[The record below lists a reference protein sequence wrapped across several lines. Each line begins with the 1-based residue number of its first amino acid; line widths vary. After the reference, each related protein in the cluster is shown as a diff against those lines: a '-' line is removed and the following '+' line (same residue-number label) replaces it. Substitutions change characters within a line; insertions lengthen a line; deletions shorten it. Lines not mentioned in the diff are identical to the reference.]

1 LFWNKRE
8 IVMTEP
14 TASSHSPTDHQGVN
28 RLSPDLRL
36 VWLFGPGANPATH
49 QKMAEVGA
57 QVLIQD
63 LEDSTPPNLRA
74 QARALASTLY
84 PAWRLAGALVCVR
97 INSLES
103 EGLTDLAA
111 VMPFR
116 PDIIAYP
123 KAAGAGAIQALAEA
137 MTLEERGLGLTVG
150 STEILPV
157 CETALGVVTVRE
169 MAAASTRI
177 KAALLGSE
185 DLATDLCAERGQD
198 AVELDYARRRFL
210 LECRAAGIEPVD
222 APFTFAD
229 AEAAAQEARFARR
242 LGYRC
247 KSTVTPEHTAV
258 LIAAL
263 SPSPGEIA
271 HARLL
276 VTAFEAGRANSED
289 RVKLG
294 EHWIEVPTYLNAKR
308 LLDRAQALGS

>member
-1 LFWNKRE
+1 MSETSVSISLPNL
-8 IVMTEP
+8 
-14 TASSHSPTDHQGVN
+14 

-36 VWLFGPGANPATH
+36 IWLFGPGADSKAH
-49 QKMAEVGA
+49 HEMARVGA

-63 LEDSTPPNLRA
+63 LEDFTPPNLRA
-74 QARALASTLY
+74 HGRSLAASLY
-84 PAWRLAGALVCVR
+84 SEWHRAGALVCVR

-103 EGLTDLAA
+103 EGLIDLAS
-111 VMPFR
+111 VMPYQ

-123 KAAGAGAIQALAEA
+123 KAVGAEA
-137 MTLEERGLGLTVG
+137 MRALDQAITLEEGRIGLAPG

-229 AEAAAQEARFARR
+229 SAAAVQEARYARR

-247 KSTVTPEHTAV
+247 KSTVSPEHV
-258 LIAAL
+258 VELIEAI
-263 SPSPGEIA
+263 SPSPGEVA
-271 HARLL
+271 QARLL
-276 VTAFEAGRANSED
+276 VTAFEAGRAKGED
-289 RVKLG
+289 RIRLG

-308 LLDRAQALGS
+308 LLLRAQALGL

>member
-1 LFWNKRE
+1 MNSAAALSQ
-8 IVMTEP
+8 
-14 TASSHSPTDHQGVN
+14 SSSNPSNQSRLNNG

-36 VWLFGPGANPATH
+36 VWLFGPGADSQAH
-49 QKMAEVGA
+49 QIMAASGA

-63 LEDSTPPNLRA
+63 LEDSTPPDLRP
-74 QARALASTLY
+74 QARRLTVSLF

-111 VMPFR
+111 VMPHR

-123 KAAGAGAIQALAEA
+123 KAAGAASIQALDRAITAE
-137 MTLEERGLGLTVG
+137 EQSLGLSTG

-157 CETALGVVTVRE
+157 CETALGVVTLRE
-169 MAAASTRI
+169 MAAASARI

-229 AEAAAQEARFARR
+229 VGAAVQETRYARR
-242 LGYRC
+242 LGYRS
-247 KSTVTPEHTAV
+247 KSTVSSEHCAAIV
-258 LIAAL
+258 EAL

-271 HARLL
+271 QARLL
-276 VTAFEAGRANSED
+276 VAAFEAGRAKGED
-289 RVKLG
+289 RVRLG

-308 LLDRAQALGS
+308 LLQRAQALSRAD

>member
-1 LFWNKRE
+1 MSEANVSSQWPSGR
-8 IVMTEP
+8 P
-14 TASSHSPTDHQGVN
+14 TMN

-49 QKMAEVGA
+49 QQMAEVGA

-63 LEDSTPPNLRA
+63 LEDFTPPNLRL

-123 KAAGAGAIQALAEA
+123 KAAGAEAIQALAQA
-137 MTLEERGLGLTVG
+137 MTREEQGLGITVG

-157 CETALGVVTVRE
+157 CETALGVVTIRE

-229 AEAAAQEARFARR
+229 VEAAAQEARFARR

-247 KSTVTPEHTAV
+247 KSTVTPDHTAA
-258 LIAAL
+258 LIATL

-276 VTAFEAGRANSED
+276 VSAFEAGRANGED
-289 RVKLG
+289 RVRLG

-308 LLDRAQALGS
+308 LLARAQALGS

>member
-1 LFWNKRE
+1 MSDVTVLSQS
-8 IVMTEP
+8 
-14 TASSHSPTDHQGVN
+14 ASGRPNHQ
-28 RLSPDLRL
+28 RLSADLRL

-49 QKMAEVGA
+49 QIMAEAGA

-63 LEDSTPPNLRA
+63 LEDFTPPNLRA
-74 QARALASTLY
+74 AARALANTLY
-84 PAWRLAGALVCVR
+84 PAWRAKGALVCVR
-97 INSLES
+97 INSLET

-111 VMPFR
+111 VMPYR

-123 KAAGAGAIQALAEA
+123 KAAGAEAIQALAQA
-137 MTLEERGLGLTVG
+137 ITREEQALGLTVG

-169 MAAASTRI
+169 MAAASSRI

-229 AEAAAQEARFARR
+229 AAAAAQEARFARR

-247 KSTVTPEHTAV
+247 KSTVTPEHAAA

-263 SPSPGEIA
+263 SPSPGEVA

-276 VTAFEAGRANSED
+276 VAAFEAGRAKGED

-308 LLDRAQALGS
+308 LLDRAQSLDS

>member
-1 LFWNKRE
+1 MSEANVTSQWPSGR
-8 IVMTEP
+8 P
-14 TASSHSPTDHQGVN
+14 SVN

-111 VMPFR
+111 VMPFC

-123 KAAGAGAIQALAEA
+123 KAAGAEAIQALAQA
-137 MTLEERGLGLTVG
+137 ITLEERGLGLTVG

-169 MAAASTRI
+169 MAAASSRI

-229 AEAAAQEARFARR
+229 VEAAAQEARFARR

-247 KSTVTPEHTAV
+247 KSTVTPEHTAA
-258 LIAAL
+258 LIATL

-276 VTAFEAGRANSED
+276 VTTFETGRANSED

-308 LLDRAQALGS
+308 LLSRAQALGC

>member
-1 LFWNKRE
+1 MSEAN
-8 IVMTEP
+8 V
-14 TASSHSPTDHQGVN
+14 SSQWPSGRPNVN
-28 RLSPDLRL
+28 RLSADLRL

-63 LEDSTPPNLRA
+63 LEDFTPPNLRA

-123 KAAGAGAIQALAEA
+123 KAAGAEAIQALAQA

-229 AEAAAQEARFARR
+229 AEAAAHEARFARR

-247 KSTVTPEHTAV
+247 KSTVTPEHTAA
-258 LIAAL
+258 LIATL

-276 VTAFEAGRANSED
+276 VSAFDAGRANSED

>member
-1 LFWNKRE
+1 
-8 IVMTEP
+8 MSQAP
-14 TASSHSPTDHQGVN
+14 TSSQTNNSFSSTANQ

-36 VWLFGPGANPATH
+36 VWLFGPGADSKSH
-49 QKMAEVGA
+49 QEMAASGA

-63 LEDSTPPNLRA
+63 LEDFTPPNLRA
-74 QARALASTLY
+74 HARSLASSLF
-84 PAWRLAGALVCVR
+84 PAWHLAGALVCVR

-111 VMPFR
+111 VMPYR

-123 KAAGAGAIQALAEA
+123 KAAGSEAIRALDHAITAEELRAGLKQ
-137 MTLEERGLGLTVG
+137 G

-157 CETALGVVTVRE
+157 CETASGVVTVRE
-169 MAAASTRI
+169 MAAASPRV

-229 AEAAAQEARFARR
+229 VTVAVQETRFARR

-247 KSTVTPEHTAV
+247 KSTVAPEHCQAI
-258 LIAAL
+258 LAAL
-263 SPSPGEIA
+263 TPSPGEIA
-271 HARLL
+271 QARL
-276 VTAFEAGRANSED
+276 VVATFDAGRAKGED
-289 RVKLG
+289 RVRLG

-308 LLDRAQALGS
+308 LLQRAQALS